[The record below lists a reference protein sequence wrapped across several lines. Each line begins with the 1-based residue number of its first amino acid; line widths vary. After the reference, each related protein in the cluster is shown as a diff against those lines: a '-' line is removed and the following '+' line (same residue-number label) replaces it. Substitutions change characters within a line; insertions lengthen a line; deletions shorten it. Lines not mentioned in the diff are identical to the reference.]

1 MDDKKPRDYKK
12 LTVLV
17 VCVTAA
23 ALLTAVLGALHKE
36 RGRPSPSRQAPRRMV
51 CVIIPQTLRSS
62 QESQSSLALEDEGP
76 YQVRVYS
83 GKIGV
88 FRGSETKPFLTAD
101 VEVYLL
107 PEEDIALLR
116 KGFTVQTLAEARA
129 ILEDYQ

>member
-23 ALLTAVLGALHKE
+23 ALLTAVLALSIKRE
-36 RGRPSPSRQAPRRMV
+36 AAVPVQASPAQDGLCYYTPNPA
-51 CVIIPQTLRSS
+51 SS
-62 QESQSSLALEDEGP
+62 QESHSSLALEDEGP

>member
-23 ALLTAVLGALHKE
+23 ALLTAVLALSIKRE
-36 RGRPSPSRQAPRRMV
+36 AAVPVQASPAQDGLCYYTPNPA
-51 CVIIPQTLRSS
+51 SS
-62 QESQSSLALEDEGP
+62 QESHSSLALEDEGP

-88 FRGSETKPFLTAD
+88 FRQGETEPFLTAD

-107 PEEDIALLR
+107 PQEDIALLR
-116 KGFTVQTLAEARA
+116 AGLEADTLAEVKA